1 MEQNRNQSVTWE
13 APEHNH
19 EPKGADWYIALALIT
34 GAFAFAALLLGN
46 ILLTL
51 LALIAGG
58 TMGLVASKPPRTI
71 PYAVTTRGIRIDD
84 ELYPYSTLESF
95 AIEEEDTPP
104 KLLVKSE
111 KLLMPLLVLPLPAEK
126 VEVVEELVAARL
138 PEDDLT
144 EPFYMPILERLGL

>member
-1 MEQNRNQSVTWE
+1 MERDRTQSITWE

-19 EPKGADWYIALALIT
+19 APKRADWYIALALIT

-46 ILLTL
+46 LL
-51 LALIAGG
+51 LALLSFVAGG
-58 TMGLVASKPPRTI
+58 TVGLVAAKPPRII
-71 PYAVTTRGIRIDD
+71 PYAVTTRGVRIDD

-95 AIEEEDTPP
+95 AIEEEDAQP
-104 KLLVKSE
+104 KLLLKSE

-126 VEVVEELVAARL
+126 VEAVEELVAARL